1 MNFKELNFT
10 YFGFGEIK
18 TYMKDGEEKKLLNTT
33 RTLPTVE
40 QRGKL
45 TPETSFTGVSTG
57 ILCGKKSN
65 LTVIDCDTSEAYDSL
80 LLQYPDFKNYYT
92 VSTNKG
98 YHIYCDYCDKVNSC
112 IKKIKDIDI
121 INDGYF
127 IIAPPTKYTLLNGSI
142 AQYKFIGGTK
152 LGVFPDF
159 LIQLIPK
166 SKPQKEETI
175 TTEATITDDIFI
187 DCDVLT
193 PTQKQYDMK
202 LVPFFQML
210 NPKRFHEYDDWIK
223 AGYLIYSL
231 GFPWMLWNR
240 LSQQSPK
247 FEEGVCQY
255 HWSTFRS
262 KRYTVGTLFHWCKE
276 DNPEECARLKKL
288 YKFDMV
294 LDVPITGPNIEYHK
308 IEENYLLDEIEKDK
322 TYTIKDSIDIH
333 LQRLFEDDSVSSL
346 NIKSLYIPVD

>member
-166 SKPQKEETI
+166 SKPQKEERNIVVATWLALQI
-175 TTEATITDDIFI
+175 TSPGFESGDISPVTLRERAGFI
-187 DCDVLT
+187 V
-193 PTQKQYDMK
+193 
-202 LVPFFQML
+202 
-210 NPKRFHEYDDWIK
+210 
-223 AGYLIYSL
+223 
-231 GFPWMLWNR
+231 
-240 LSQQSPK
+240 
-247 FEEGVCQY
+247 
-255 HWSTFRS
+255 
-262 KRYTVGTLFHWCKE
+262 
-276 DNPEECARLKKL
+276 
-288 YKFDMV
+288 
-294 LDVPITGPNIEYHK
+294 
-308 IEENYLLDEIEKDK
+308 
-322 TYTIKDSIDIH
+322 
-333 LQRLFEDDSVSSL
+333 
-346 NIKSLYIPVD
+346 